1 MLRMNNNNNLNW
13 EAPQLT
19 LITINET
26 ENLIDFFI
34 GVS

>member
-1 MLRMNNNNNLNW
+1 MEGLNTMEW

-26 ENLIDFFI
+26 ENVIDFIF
-34 GVS
+34 GLSV

>member
-1 MLRMNNNNNLNW
+1 MNNSNNLNW

-26 ENLIDFFI
+26 ENVIDFIF
-34 GVS
+34 GLSV